1 MRPTVYG
8 KEILFNL
15 QGELIGINLGF
26 NFFCEHEGGTQELVQ
41 SVNLHAFP
49 DGCTPVQYRK
59 YAKAVEKAAKRWE
72 RTPFAGYVFA
82 PSAQIFTR
90 KIIIDNSDVP
100 ANFPV
105 RQLRDGK
112 YIMFALNGSVYSAPS
127 YYSQCLGNAH
137 KFSEDKLFPMR
148 DYNPSRKTF
157 MKGEFAAS
165 WASGGFMLLL
175 SEEMADPA
183 EGIIRSLTEALM
195 RNTLACVPNHPLFR
209 NRGCILV
216 VLDKAPAGIN
226 PLNERRYSF
235 D

>member
-15 QGELIGINLGF
+15 RGELIGINLGF
-26 NFFCEHEGGTQELVQ
+26 NFFHEHQCGTQELVQ
-41 SVNLHAFP
+41 SVNYHAFP
-49 DGCTPVQYRK
+49 DGCTPAQYRK
-59 YAKAVEKAAKRWE
+59 YAKQMEKSAKKWE

-90 KIIIDNSDVP
+90 KLIIDNSEVP
-100 ANFPV
+100 ASFPV

-112 YIMFALNGSVYSAPS
+112 YIMFALNGGGYSAPQ
-127 YYSQCLGNAH
+127 YWSQCLGNNR
-137 KFSEDKLFPMR
+137 KFSEDKLLHMR
-148 DYNPSRKTF
+148 DYNPSRKPF

-165 WASGGFMLLL
+165 WASGGLMLLL

-183 EGIIRSLTEALM
+183 EGIIRALTEAVM
-195 RNTLACVPNHPLFR
+195 RNMLACVPQHPVFKYQ
-209 NRGCILV
+209 GCILLI
-216 VLDKAPAGIN
+216 LDKVPATVN
-226 PLNERRYSF
+226 PLEERRYSY